1 MALTEVCSHV
11 NLFTFRHYTGGHER
25 YARFPLVL
33 SKPSS
38 LVIDSYVG
46 ATFPYNWL
54 LRQLYKSFVHHFVLV
69 SYETSCVLYC
79 VSTQKYKKY
88 IYKSCFQPCVKRE
101 RERERERRERKNSN
115 KQNEMFWN
123 VLYLSREMH
132 KLHVFVSMRVCR
144 YGSKIAEPN
153 ADNSKSNNSNNRT
166 KLQDPRSLREIL
178 AIIRLLEKV
187 LR

>member
-101 RERERERRERKNSN
+101 REREEKGRIPIN
-115 KQNEMFWN
+115 KMKCSEMFYIYRAKCIN
-123 VLYLSREMH
+123 YTCLCRC
-132 KLHVFVSMRVCR
+132 VFVGVVQKSQSQMQTTAKATTATT
-144 YGSKIAEPN
+144 GQSSKIQEAFG
-153 ADNSKSNNSNNRT
+153 KS
-166 KLQDPRSLREIL
+166 
-178 AIIRLLEKV
+178 
-187 LR
+187 